1 MRISSPTI
9 IQIILLCVT
18 ISVTGCAQSS
28 QEETVITTTIYD
40 GCCGTAPKVYEVED
54 YKVYIP
60 NVITPN
66 GDGINDAFYPICN
79 KMEKGKFAVANYQ
92 IFNDTG
98 KVIFVRDGLDI
109 LDPESWSFK
118 GVGLLRPYKPK
129 NHEQFDYTG
138 KFTYTFILAF
148 KKADNTEELIK
159 VSGEA
164 CVVRCDQD
172 AHVLIGKDG
181 CYFPL
186 QGVGGIY
193 NPNIANNEENCIK

>member
-79 KMEKGKFAVANYQ
+79 KMIYGDFIVSNYR
-92 IFNDTG
+92 IYDDTG
-98 KVIFVRDGLDI
+98 RVLFVLGGLDV
-109 LDPESWSFK
+109 ENAEAVSFK
-118 GVGLLRPYKPK
+118 GKCYQRPYIPRE
-129 NHEQFDYTG
+129 HEKFEYTG
-138 KFTYTFILAF
+138 KFKYSFTFSF
-148 KKADNTEELIK
+148 KKSDGLFEIFDVEGDACL
-159 VSGEA
+159 VS
-164 CVVRCDQD
+164 CDQD
-172 AHVLIGKDG
+172 AHVLVGKEG
-181 CYFPL
+181 CYFPV
-186 QGVGGIY
+186 QGTGGIY
-193 NPNIANNEENCIK
+193 DATIPNKEENCIK

>member
-28 QEETVITTTIYD
+28 QEETVNTTTIYD

-79 KMEKGKFAVANYQ
+79 KMEKGKFAVARFY
-92 IFNDTG
+92 IYNDTSEL
-98 KVIFVRDGLDI
+98 IFARQGLNI
-109 LDPESWSFK
+109 TEPEAWGFK
-118 GVGLLRPYKPK
+118 GVAWTKPLK
-129 NHEQFDYTG
+129 PQITTVYDFTG
-138 KFTYTFILAF
+138 KFKYSFYLSF
-148 KKADNTEELIK
+148 WLSDGKEHLIE
-159 VSGEA
+159 VEGEA

-172 AHVLIGKDG
+172 AHVLVGKDG

-186 QGVGGIY
+186 QGISGVYDATI
-193 NPNIANNEENCIK
+193 PNKEENCIK

>member
-18 ISVTGCAQSS
+18 ISVTGCTQSS

-79 KMEKGKFAVANYQ
+79 KMMS
-92 IFNDTG
+92 DM
-98 KVIFVRDGLDI
+98 VRA
-109 LDPESWSFK
+109 K
-118 GVGLLRPYKPK
+118 
-129 NHEQFDYTG
+129 
-138 KFTYTFILAF
+138 
-148 KKADNTEELIK
+148 LISSLSHNFFCLV
-159 VSGEA
+159 VSK
-164 CVVRCDQD
+164 QT
-172 AHVLIGKDG
+172 
-181 CYFPL
+181 
-186 QGVGGIY
+186 
-193 NPNIANNEENCIK
+193 